1 MPCLIV
7 EKTKKEGIMEA
18 LMNVSYQAL
27 SDENSETFLIKKAI
41 NGDAESFTELMKIYK
56 MDRLQ
61 LIRQFF

>member
-1 MPCLIV
+1 
-7 EKTKKEGIMEA
+7 MEA

-56 MDRLQ
+56 T
-61 LIRQFF
+61 